1 MYCSHFKR
9 DTFIWSKAKCSPKPL
24 SWIVREQ
31 QRWRRETDANAGSR
45 QSRTDKDS
53 AESSQK
59 SNNGGRGKDGDDPV
73 QLKKVMGPQEE
84 KEHVQLAEVMGLQQ
98 QNLGA
103 ETSLVRSSRG
113 AEIDPKEA
121 VSFIRHQQKEAWE
134 ALKKQMGPFHL
145 APSYEY
151 TPGSR
156 LPPRKVYVLHGT
168 KGYELEDVVCG
179 EDATAGQR
187 GRVASGSCNLGCQK
201 TGGIEGS
208 EGDGKERK
216 GKSAREEVDT
226 EREYEI
232 RRESEKQENLFI
244 EGVKPVVGL

>member
-1 MYCSHFKR
+1 
-9 DTFIWSKAKCSPKPL
+9 
-24 SWIVREQ
+24 
-31 QRWRRETDANAGSR
+31 
-45 QSRTDKDS
+45 
-53 AESSQK
+53 
-59 SNNGGRGKDGDDPV
+59 
-73 QLKKVMGPQEE
+73 
-84 KEHVQLAEVMGLQQ
+84 
-98 QNLGA
+98 
-103 ETSLVRSSRG
+103 
-113 AEIDPKEA
+113 
-121 VSFIRHQQKEAWE
+121 
-134 ALKKQMGPFHL
+134 MGPFHL

-216 GKSAREEVDT
+216 GKSVREEVDT

-244 EGVKPVVGL
+244 EGVKPVVGLKNPHFLSLVDIECDIPRTGLGPEMVESLGLEEVDIGLKNHVILQDYISPPGQSDGPLGSSLIS